1 MNENRSIQYDL
12 IVIGSGPSGQKAAI
26 AAAKLGKR
34 VAIVEKQNE
43 KVGGVC
49 LHTGTI
55 PSKTLREAIIYL
67 TGYRQ
72 RDVYAERYQRKRH
85 ITMSELKE
93 KLNQVIKIERRVIR
107 DQLER
112 NLVDVY
118 EGEGQFVDRHTLDV
132 VSTHSSERLHAERF
146 LIATGTRPSRPANIP
161 FDGTSVF
168 DSDEILRLDNIPA
181 SMIVVGGGVIGLE
194 YAIMFAALGV
204 KVTVVDGR
212 SKLLEFCDEE
222 IIETLMF
229 CCRSMGIVFRLGEN
243 VDTIR
248 KMPGNRVAVEL
259 ESRKRLVAETV
270 FFSVGRVGETDHL
283 NVAAIGLTTDK
294 RGKVSSNSEFRTE
307 VDNVYAVGDVI
318 GFPSLASTSIEQGR
332 CAVMN
337 IFGHPYE
344 YSELIPFGLYTIPEI
359 SMVGKTEKQLTEEK
373 TPFEIGVARFDELA
387 KSQICGETMGMLKL
401 LFHRETHQLLGVH
414 CIGDSAT
421 EIIHI
426 GQTVMA
432 FGGKI
437 DHFCNNVFNHP
448 TIAEAYKVAA
458 FDGLNRVALC
468 DEVDAFCQQAEDKQA
483 GEAGTEQP
491 PGQPEPATTGTD
503 SPLLIG
509 QSFVPIPQP
518 NQPAGN
524 A

>member
-1 MNENRSIQYDL
+1 MNETLSQQYEL
-12 IVIGSGPSGQKAAI
+12 IVIGSGPAGQKAAI
-26 AAAKLGKR
+26 AAAKLGRK
-34 VAIVEKQNE
+34 VAIVEKQGE

-55 PSKTLREAIIYL
+55 PSKTLREAIMYL

-93 KLNQVIKIERRVIR
+93 KLNHVIKIERRVIR

-118 EGEGQFVDRHTLDV
+118 EGEARFVDQHTVDV
-132 VSTHSSERLHAERF
+132 VSTQSSERLHSERF
-146 LIATGTRPSRPANIP
+146 LIATGTRPSRPDSVP
-161 FDGTSVF
+161 FDGVNVF
-168 DSDEILRLDNIPA
+168 DSDEILRLENIPS

-212 SKLLEFCDEE
+212 EKLLDFCDEE

-229 CCRSMGIVFRLGEN
+229 CCRSMGIVFRLGEK
-243 VDTIR
+243 VDSIR
-248 KMPGNRVAVEL
+248 KMRGNRVAVEL

-283 NVAAIGLTTDK
+283 NVAAIGLSTDK
-294 RGKVSSNSEFRTE
+294 RGKVTSDRHFQTD
-307 VDNVYAVGDVI
+307 VPNVYAVGDVI

-332 CAVMN
+332 CAVLN
-337 IFGHPYE
+337 IFGQEHE
-344 YSELIPFGLYTIPEI
+344 YSKLIPFGLYTIPEI
-359 SMVGKTEKQLTEEK
+359 SMVGKTERQLTEEK
-373 TPFEIGVARFDELA
+373 IPFEIGVARFDELA
-387 KSQICGETMGMLKL
+387 KSQICGATMGMLKL
-401 LFHRETHQLLGVH
+401 LFHRETHELLGVH
-414 CIGDSAT
+414 CIGDTAT

-437 DHFCNNVFNHP
+437 DFFCDNVFNHP

-458 FDGLNRVALC
+458 FDGLNRMAMFDE
-468 DEVDAFCQQAEDKQA
+468 DEVEPAPPEALEQQASPA
-483 GEAGTEQP
+483 V
-491 PGQPEPATTGTD
+491 PATAGSATAKPAEPQAT
-503 SPLLIG
+503 PIVG
-509 QSFVPIPQP
+509 QSFVPIPQTG
-518 NQPAGN
+518 AV
-524 A
+524 AET